1 MQPIL
6 YESTEIDFTSNG
18 LGRIPCTSCI
28 VTEERNGVYECEFTV
43 AISEAIYPEI
53 TEGRI
58 IACIHDDRKDLQPFD
73 IYARSAPMNGL
84 VTFRAHHVSY
94 RLSKIS
100 VVPFTAN
107 DCAAAIAAIGTNS
120 INTNPFTFW
129 TDKTVVAAFKNTV
142 PSTARSLL
150 GGSEG
155 SLLDVYG
162 KGEYEWDK
170 WTVKLHINRGQ
181 DTDVV
186 IRYGKNL
193 LDIEQETDESESY
206 NAVAPYWEST
216 DGQVVTL
223 TAGMVVDQ
231 AHVVDRINCIPL
243 NLSDKWENPP
253 TQQQLEDAATD
264 YLNSSDSWRI
274 KNNLKIDFVALWQT
288 PEFQDVAGLER
299 VGLCDKVSVVHPLLG
314 VSANKIQI
322 IKVEYDV
329 LKERYSSM
337 ELGSPKATFADVI
350 KGETTKSIMAVVP
363 STSVMQEAIEHASE
377 MITGALGGNIVIN
390 RDANGRPIE
399 LLIMDKADIAEAVNV
414 WRWNLGGLGH
424 SSNGYRGPY
433 TDIAITADGQ
443 INADLITTGV
453 LRAIRI
459 INGNNTFVVE
469 ADGSVTAHAINILG
483 GSINIQ
489 TSDESEDIIELSW
502 EDQQSQRQRTLRLSP
517 KTVYIKGYDKDNPS
531 DNAVISLSEGAASI
545 TYNGSWVSY
554 YDHTGLS
561 FFQPPT
567 QGGAVSYSARYANGG
582 VRLFNLNGTL
592 LADLNRFGID
602 PSGLVSTLTFYDD
615 DGVTEL
621 SQMSRNRIVVNGA
634 SGERYEIGRWGIR
647 VYKPNA
653 TYPFVYV
660 NDTSISMYDD
670 DQQETLLLVDKDLNT
685 GDYTVRS
692 AMPIMPYY
700 AANVNLGSEITP
712 WQSMIARSIELYGT
726 TSVPTPFIDTH
737 YNGSTSDYT
746 GRIIEESAGAFRVYN
761 TISWGSDERLK
772 ENITDLSEAE
782 KRLIMSL
789 KPRAFR
795 FKESEL
801 RHAGLIAQ
809 EVIEA
814 EEEHGIEDSCLVRG
828 TGGEIPDPKHPE
840 KTITDYYAVD
850 YNSLTTLLLAQVQEL
865 TKTVE
870 ELKGKLAAMEGD
882 LR

>member
-6 YESTEIDFTSNG
+6 FESSEIDFTSNG

-43 AISEAIYPEI
+43 AISEEIYPEI

-84 VTFRAHHVSY
+84 VTFRAHHISY

-100 VVPFTAN
+100 VAPFTAN

-129 TDKTVVAAFKNTV
+129 TDKTVIAAYKNTV
-142 PSTARSLL
+142 PSTARALL

-170 WTVKLHINRGQ
+170 WTVKLHLNRGQ

-193 LDIEQETDESESY
+193 LDIEQETDGSESY

-231 AHVVDRINCIPL
+231 THVTDRINCIPL

-288 PEFQDVAGLER
+288 PEYQDVAGLER

-314 VSANKIQI
+314 VAANKIQI

-337 ELGSPKATFADVI
+337 ELGSPKTSFADLV

-399 LLIMDKADIAEAVNV
+399 LLIMDTDNIATAVNV

-424 SSNGYRGPY
+424 SSSGYAGPY

-469 ADGSVTAHAINILG
+469 ADGSVTAHAITILG
-483 GSINIQ
+483 GSINI
-489 TSDESEDIIELSW
+489 TTENETDD
-502 EDQQSQRQRTLRLSP
+502 
-517 KTVYIKGYDKDNPS
+517 
-531 DNAVISLSEGAASI
+531 VISLSYTNPLTGYEVTSELMPRWLRMVGILQGTTSESFTAPAGFQVNVNGEIRAMYQQGITLIAPGSVYKCGIAYNVITFFKNTIATKDAEYSGSYIRFYDNAGTTVIVEYSNSGATFYGA
-545 TYNGSWVSY
+545 NGDRY
-554 YDHTGLS
+554 LIGRTGLVTYRS
-561 FFQPPT
+561 DNTPFFFVSD
-567 QGGAVSYSARYANGG
+567 GALYVFDSNNNTAFIIS
-582 VRLFNLNGTL
+582 T
-592 LADLNRFGID
+592 D
-602 PSGLVSTLTFYDD
+602 PQSGDMLIRCSIPITPLTNK
-615 DGVTEL
+615 V
-621 SQMSRNRIVVNGA
+621 
-634 SGERYEIGRWGIR
+634 
-647 VYKPNA
+647 
-653 TYPFVYV
+653 
-660 NDTSISMYDD
+660 
-670 DQQETLLLVDKDLNT
+670 
-685 GDYTVRS
+685 
-692 AMPIMPYY
+692 
-700 AANVNLGSEITP
+700 VNLGSEAAP
-712 WQSMIARSIELYGT
+712 WQSVIARSIELYGT

-737 YNGSTSDYT
+737 YNGSSSDYT

-761 TISWGSDERLK
+761 TISWGSDARLK

-782 KRLIMSL
+782 KRLLLSL
-789 KPRAFR
+789 KPRS
-795 FKESEL
+795 FKFKGSDL
-801 RHAGLIAQ
+801 KHAGLIAQ
-809 EVIEA
+809 DVIEA
-814 EEEHGIEDSCLVRG
+814 EKEQGIEDSVLVRG
-828 TGGEIPDPKHPE
+828 TGGEVQDPKHPD
-840 KTITDYYAVD
+840 KTMMDYYAVD

-865 TKTVE
+865 TKTVA
-870 ELKGKLAAMEGD
+870 ELKEKIAAMEGD
-882 LR
+882 LK

>member
-6 YESTEIDFTSNG
+6 FESSEIDFTSNG

-43 AISEAIYPEI
+43 AISEEIYPEI

-84 VTFRAHHVSY
+84 VTFRAHHISY

-100 VVPFTAN
+100 VAPFTAN

-129 TDKTVVAAFKNTV
+129 TDKTVIAAYKNTV
-142 PSTARSLL
+142 PSTARALL

-170 WTVKLHINRGQ
+170 WTVKLHLNRGQ

-193 LDIEQETDESESY
+193 LDIEQETDGSESY

-231 AHVVDRINCIPL
+231 THVTDRINCIPL

-288 PEFQDVAGLER
+288 PEYQDVAGLER

-314 VSANKIQI
+314 VAANKIQI

-337 ELGSPKATFADVI
+337 ELGSPKTSFADLV

-399 LLIMDKADIAEAVNV
+399 LLIMDTDNIATAVNV
-414 WRWNLGGLGH
+414 WRWNVGGLGH
-424 SSNGYRGPY
+424 SSSGYAGPY

-483 GSINIQ
+483 GSISIS
-489 TSDESEDIIELSW
+489 TTAETEDTIELLW
-502 EDQQSQRQRTLRLSP
+502 EDDQTHTYRRLKMSPSYVYVTGFDTNDPNVNAMTFVGNGYLQLWYNNEVRGSLGSLGLFFYSAPNTLAASYTSTGINLHNAGISM
-517 KTVYIKGYDKDNPS
+517 Y
-531 DNAVISLSEGAASI
+531 NAVGVRRLFMSFLGMSFYDTDGSTLLSEYLSTGI
-545 TYNGSWVSY
+545 TMHG
-554 YDHTGLS
+554 
-561 FFQPPT
+561 
-567 QGGAVSYSARYANGG
+567 ANGDRYMLG
-582 VRLFNLNGTL
+582 RT
-592 LADLNRFGID
+592 
-602 PSGLVSTLTFYDD
+602 GLVSYRSDNTPFFFVSDGALYVFDSNNNTAFIISTDPQSGDMLIRCSIPITPLTNK
-615 DGVTEL
+615 V
-621 SQMSRNRIVVNGA
+621 
-634 SGERYEIGRWGIR
+634 
-647 VYKPNA
+647 
-653 TYPFVYV
+653 
-660 NDTSISMYDD
+660 
-670 DQQETLLLVDKDLNT
+670 
-685 GDYTVRS
+685 
-692 AMPIMPYY
+692 
-700 AANVNLGSEITP
+700 VNLGSEAAP
-712 WQSMIARSIELYGT
+712 WQSVIARSIELYGT

-737 YNGSTSDYT
+737 YNGSSSDYT

-761 TISWGSDERLK
+761 TISWGSDARLK
-772 ENITDLSEAE
+772 ENITELSEAE
-782 KRLIMSL
+782 KRLIMGL
-789 KPRAFR
+789 KPRAFK
-795 FKESEL
+795 FKGSAL
-801 RHAGLIAQ
+801 KHAGLIAQ
-809 EVIEA
+809 DVIEA
-814 EEEHGIEDSCLVRG
+814 EKEQGIEDSVLVRG
-828 TGGEIPDPKHPE
+828 TGGEVQDPKHPD
-840 KTITDYYAVD
+840 KTMTDYYAVD

-865 TKTVE
+865 TKTVA
-870 ELKGKLAAMEGD
+870 ELKEKIAAMEGD
-882 LR
+882 LK

>member
-100 VVPFTAN
+100 VAPFTAN

-129 TDKTVVAAFKNTV
+129 TDKTVIAAYKNTV

-170 WTVKLHINRGQ
+170 WTVKLHLNRGQ

-193 LDIEQETDESESY
+193 LDIEQETDGSESY

-223 TAGMVVDQ
+223 AAGMVVDQ
-231 AHVVDRINCIPL
+231 AHVTDRINCIPL

-264 YLNSSDSWRI
+264 YLNSSDSWKV

-288 PEFQDVAGLER
+288 PEYQDVAGLER

-314 VSANKIQI
+314 VAANRIQI

-337 ELGSPKATFADVI
+337 ELGSPKATFVDVI

-399 LLIMDKADIAEAVNV
+399 LLIMDTADIATAVNV

-424 SSNGYRGPY
+424 SSSGYAGPY

-483 GSINIQ
+483 GSINI
-489 TSDESEDIIELSW
+489 TTENETDD
-502 EDQQSQRQRTLRLSP
+502 
-517 KTVYIKGYDKDNPS
+517 
-531 DNAVISLSEGAASI
+531 VISLSWTNPYTGYEVTAELMPRWLRMVGIFQGTTEESFTTPGGFQVNVNGEIRAMYQQGI
-545 TYNGSWVSY
+545 TLIAPGGVYKCGIDYNAITFFKNTISTKEAEYSTSY
-554 YDHTGLS
+554 MRFYDYAGT
-561 FFQPPT
+561 T
-567 QGGAVSYSARYANGG
+567 VIAEYANGG
-582 VRLFNLNGTL
+582 
-592 LADLNRFGID
+592 A
-602 PSGLVSTLTFYDD
+602 TFY
-615 DGVTEL
+615 GA
-621 SQMSRNRIVVNGA
+621 NGD
-634 SGERYEIGRWGIR
+634 RYIIGRTGL
-647 VYKPNA
+647 A
-653 TYPFVYV
+653 TYRSDNTPFFFVSDGALYV
-660 NDTSISMYDD
+660 FDSNNNTVFIISTDPQSGDMLIRCSI
-670 DQQETLLLVDKDLNT
+670 
-685 GDYTVRS
+685 
-692 AMPIMPYY
+692 PITPLT
-700 AANVNLGSEITP
+700 NKVVNLGSESAP
-712 WQSMIARSIELYGT
+712 WQSIIGRSIELYGT
-726 TSVPTPFIDTH
+726 STVQTPFIDTH
-737 YNGSTSDYT
+737 FAGSTSDYT

-761 TISWGSDERLK
+761 TISWGSDARLK
-772 ENITDLSEAE
+772 ENITELSEAE

-795 FKESEL
+795 FKGSAL
-801 RHAGLIAQ
+801 KHAGLIAQ
-809 EVIEA
+809 DVIEA
-814 EEEHGIEDSCLVRG
+814 EKEQGIEDSVLVRG
-828 TGGEIPDPKHPE
+828 TGGQIPDPKHPE

-850 YNSLTTLLLAQVQEL
+850 YNSLTTLLLAQVQAL
-865 TKTVE
+865 TKEVA
-870 ELKGKLAAMEGD
+870 ELKNKLAAMEGD
-882 LR
+882 LK

>member
-6 YESTEIDFTSNG
+6 FESSEIDFTSNG

-100 VVPFTAN
+100 VAPFTAN

-129 TDKTVVAAFKNTV
+129 TDKTVIAAYKNTV

-170 WTVKLHINRGQ
+170 WTVKLHLNRGQ

-223 TAGMVVDQ
+223 AAGMVVDQ
-231 AHVVDRINCIPL
+231 AHVTDRINCIPL

-264 YLNSSDSWRI
+264 YLNSSDSWKI

-288 PEFQDVAGLER
+288 PEYQDVAGLER

-329 LKERYSSM
+329 LKERYCSM

-390 RDANGRPIE
+390 RDANGKPIE
-399 LLIMDKADIAEAVNV
+399 LLIMDTDNIATAVNV

-424 SSNGYRGPY
+424 SSSGYAGPY

-483 GSINIQ
+483 GSISIS
-489 TSDESEDIIELSW
+489 TTAETDDTIELLW
-502 EDQQSQRQRTLRLSP
+502 EDDQTHTYRRLKMSPSYVYVSGFDTNDPNVNAMTFMGNGYLQLWYNNVVRGSLGSLGLFFYSAPNTL
-517 KTVYIKGYDKDNPS
+517 
-531 DNAVISLSEGAASI
+531 AASYTSTGI
-545 TYNGSWVSY
+545 NLYNAGISMYNGVGVRRLFMSFLGMSY
-554 YDHTGLS
+554 YDTDGSTLLS
-561 FFQPPT
+561 EYLNSGIT
-567 QGGAVSYSARYANGG
+567 MHGANGQRYIFGRDGIVSYRSNNSPFFFVSDGALYVFDENNNTVFIISA
-582 VRLFNLNGTL
+582 
-592 LADLNRFGID
+592 D
-602 PSGLVSTLTFYDD
+602 P
-615 DGVTEL
+615 
-621 SQMSRNRIVVNGA
+621 Q
-634 SGERYEIGRWGIR
+634 
-647 VYKPNA
+647 
-653 TYPFVYV
+653 
-660 NDTSISMYDD
+660 
-670 DQQETLLLVDKDLNT
+670 T
-685 GDYTVRS
+685 GDISIRS
-692 AMPIMPYY
+692 SVPFTPL
-700 AANVNLGSEITP
+700 ANKVVNLGSESAP
-712 WQSMIARSIELYGT
+712 WQSIIGRSIELYGT
-726 TSVPTPFIDTH
+726 STVQTPFIDTH
-737 YNGSTSDYT
+737 FAGSTSDYT

-828 TGGEIPDPKHPE
+828 TGGEIPNPKHPE